1 MSGQQGPDDTTHK
14 GGSPE
19 RRRSSK
25 EDACDQ
31 RPELRV
37 IDGDERRRSER
48 ADIARSPIKLQPPT
62 FVPMSDQE
70 YREAVSAIAE
80 LLLWVWEVKRQQ
92 HPAA

>member
-1 MSGQQGPDDTTHK
+1 MSGQQGPDDTQAE

-19 RRRSSK
+19 MRRSSK
-25 EDACDQ
+25 EDARDQ
-31 RPELRV
+31 HPELRL
-37 IDGDERRRSER
+37 IDGDERRRSDR
-48 ADIARSPIKLQPPT
+48 ADSAKMPIKVQPPT
-62 FVPMSDQE
+62 FVPMTEQE